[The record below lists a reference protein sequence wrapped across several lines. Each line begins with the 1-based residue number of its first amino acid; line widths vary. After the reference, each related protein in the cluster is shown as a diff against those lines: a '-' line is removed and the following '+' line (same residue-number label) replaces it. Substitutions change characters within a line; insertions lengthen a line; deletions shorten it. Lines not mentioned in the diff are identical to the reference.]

1 MKKTEKISIRVDS
14 DTKQYIDNALQLHRC
29 NRTEFIIKQIMR
41 EEYYEVKMDEVKQL
55 IYLMG
60 NIANNMNQIARAL
73 NVLKKK
79 DDKITDDEFQEL
91 SERMTMIESL
101 FGKHDEELQKEL
113 LRLYHISKSKK
124 NRKMINCENKDIL
137 ERSE

>member
-1 MKKTEKISIRVDS
+1 MIMKKTEKISIRVDS

-79 DDKITDDEFQEL
+79 DDKITVNDLLYGLMLRSGNDAAIALAIHTSGSVEEF
-91 SERMTMIESL
+91 
-101 FGKHDEELQKEL
+101 
-113 LRLYHISKSKK
+113 
-124 NRKMINCENKDIL
+124 
-137 ERSE
+137 